1 MNKGGAIAV
10 LAIALIIT
18 VMLYIS
24 ALDDIKTAERYAQRF
39 YQMLP
44 EEKQQEIMRAW
55 ETRQELLGDAPQPDR
70 Y

>member
-1 MNKGGAIAV
+1 MNKDGAIAV
-10 LAIALIIT
+10 LAVALIIT

-44 EEKQQEIMRAW
+44 EEKQQEIMEAW
-55 ETRQELLGDAPQPDR
+55 ETRQELLGDAPR
-70 Y
+70 SNR

>member
-1 MNKGGAIAV
+1 MNKDGVIAV

-18 VMLYIS
+18 VTLYIS

-44 EEKQQEIMRAW
+44 EEKQQEIMGAW
-55 ETRQELLGDAPQPDR
+55 ETHQELMGDAPQTDH